1 MNPSEPERWPALL
14 DSLSAQDPEE
24 ARIPISQYVWILK
37 RHRWRILGFCAAAV
51 IATVIIS
58 ARLTPIFESTTTV
71 DVDRETPSGIVG
83 QDASRSVTND
93 ADQFLATQ
101 MKLVQSDGVLRPVD
115 GRFMLRLREKQS
127 SSDSPREV
135 EAPIVL
141 KRLRVTR
148 PPNTYLMLISYRS
161 DDPQL
166 AADAANAIADS
177 YMEHS
182 YDIRMRSSTSLAT
195 FMERQLDELK
205 IKMERSSLALAAFER
220 ELTVINPDAKTNVLE
235 SRLVQLNT
243 EHTAAQAELLRQQAA
258 WESVQGGSL
267 EAALASV
274 QGEALRKLVEHSQ
287 EAREHFADVAG
298 YYGANHP
305 EYRRAKAQ
313 LDQVEGALE
322 ATRADTARR
331 VEVGY
336 RESQRREEM
345 AGNAAGEAKQ
355 EFDRV
360 NARSY
365 EYQAAKR
372 EAEADKT
379 LYAELVRKIKEAGI
393 NAGFQNSAIRIADAA
408 RPALQPVSPNIPLN
422 ALLALL
428 FSALFAISVAVL
440 GDLLDKTIKDPEQ
453 VARTLRTEVI
463 GSLPLMK
470 NVPGGRVLAL
480 PSSAENGPVE
490 EFDPSGFRES
500 VRTLRSSILLGNLDQ
515 RYRSLLVTSA
525 APAEGKTTTAA
536 NLAAAHAEQ
545 GQRTLLIDGDL
556 RRPSVHRSF
565 KIPGVVGLANVLRGE
580 CHWRAAVI
588 QVESLPDLYVL
599 PAGAPSR
606 HSADLI
612 GRRLMEMI
620 DEAAADYDLVIVDA
634 PPLLGFAEP
643 LQMATAVDG
652 VLVVARAGRT
662 TRKAVATVLATLNR
676 VRAKTIGLVLNE
688 VHRELSESYYYYDYY
703 RSYYRTAESEHQE
716 SEHMDNNA
724 RNGVAR

>member
-1 MNPSEPERWPALL
+1 MNPLVHPADAERLPALL
-14 DSLSAQDPEE
+14 ESLAIPEPEE
-24 ARIPISQYVWILK
+24 ARIPVSQYLWIFK

-51 IATVIIS
+51 VCTVIIS

-71 DVDRETPSGIVG
+71 DVDRQTPPGVVG
-83 QDASRSVTND
+83 QEAARSVMND

-115 GRFMLRLREKQS
+115 ERFRLRLREKQS
-127 SSDSPREV
+127 SAETQPGES
-135 EAPIVL
+135 APIVL

-148 PPNTYLMLISYRS
+148 PPNTYLMLVSYRS

-166 AADAANAIADS
+166 AADAANAIAQS
-177 YMEHS
+177 YLEHS
-182 YDIRMRSSTSLAT
+182 YDIRIRSSASLAT

-205 IKMERSSLALAAFER
+205 VKMEQSSLALAAFER
-220 ELTVINPDAKTNVLE
+220 ELTVINPEEKTNILG

-243 EHTAAQAELLRQQAA
+243 EHTSAQAERLRQQAA
-258 WESVQGGSL
+258 WESVQGGSF
-267 EAALASV
+267 EAALASP
-274 QGEALRKLVEHSQ
+274 QGDALRKLAEHLQ
-287 EAREHFADVAG
+287 EAREHFADVSA
-298 YYGANHP
+298 YYGSNHP

-322 ATRADTARR
+322 ATRADIASR
-331 VEVGY
+331 VGAAFQ
-336 RESQRREEM
+336 ESQRREEM
-345 AGNAAGEAKQ
+345 AGDAVVQAKV

-360 NARSY
+360 NARSF

-372 EAEADKT
+372 EADADKT

-428 FSALFAISVAVL
+428 FAALLALGTAVVA
-440 GDLLDKTIKDPEQ
+440 DLLDKTIKDPEQ
-453 VARTLRTEVI
+453 VARTLRTEVV

-470 NVPGGRVLAL
+470 NLRGRMLAL
-480 PSSAENGPVE
+480 PACASELGRAEE
-490 EFDPSGFRES
+490 HDASGFRES
-500 VRTLRSSILLGNLDQ
+500 VRTLRNSILLASLDQ
-515 RYRSLLVTSA
+515 HYRSLLVTSA

-545 GQRTLLIDGDL
+545 GRRTLLIDGDL

-565 KIPGVVGLANVLRGE
+565 NLPGAVGLANVLRGDL
-580 CHWRAAVI
+580 HWRAAVI
-588 QVESLPDLYVL
+588 TVDGLPDLHIL

-606 HSADLI
+606 HAADRI
-612 GRRLMEMI
+612 GRGLMEMI
-620 DEAAADYDLVIVDA
+620 EEAAADYDLVVVDA

-688 VHRELSESYYYYDYY
+688 VHRELSDSYYYYDDY
-703 RSYYRTAESEHQE
+703 RSYYRSPESEE
-716 SEHMDNNA
+716 A
-724 RNGVAR
+724 PNGVPT

>member
-1 MNPSEPERWPALL
+1 
-14 DSLSAQDPEE
+14 
-24 ARIPISQYVWILK
+24 
-37 RHRWRILGFCAAAV
+37 LGFCALAV
-51 IATVIIS
+51 IATVIVS
-58 ARLTPIFESTTTV
+58 ARLTPVFESTTTV
-71 DVDRETPSGIVG
+71 DVDRESPPGVLG
-83 QDASRSVTND
+83 QDAARSVTND

-115 GRFMLRLREKQS
+115 QRFGLRLRERRS
-127 SSDSPREV
+127 SAQSPRE
-135 EAPIVL
+135 EAAPIVL
-141 KRLRVTR
+141 RNLRVTR
-148 PPNTYLMLISYRS
+148 PPNTYLMMVSYRS
-161 DDPQL
+161 DDPVL
-166 AADAANAIADS
+166 AADVSNAIAES
-177 YMEHS
+177 YLEHS
-182 YDIRMRSSTSLAT
+182 YDIRLRSSTSLAT

-205 IKMERSSLALAAFER
+205 VKMEHSSLALAAFER
-220 ELTVINPDAKTNVLE
+220 ELTVINPEAKTNILE
-235 SRLVQLNT
+235 SRLVQLNS
-243 EHTAAQAELLRQQAA
+243 EHTALQADLLRQQAA
-258 WESVQGGSL
+258 WESVQGGSF
-267 EAALASV
+267 EAALASP

-287 EAREHFADVAG
+287 EAREHFADVGA

-322 ATRADTARR
+322 VTRAGIAQR

-336 RESQRREEM
+336 RESQRREAM
-345 AGNAAGEAKQ
+345 SGAAAAQAKT

-428 FSALFAISVAVL
+428 FSMLIAGSAAVV

-463 GSLPLMK
+463 GSLPLLK

-480 PSSAENGPVE
+480 PSSSDKGMVE
-490 EFDPSGFRES
+490 ERDPSGFRES
-500 VRTLRSSILLGNLDQ
+500 VRTLRNSILLGNLDQ

-536 NLAAAHAEQ
+536 NLAAAYAEQ

-580 CHWRAAVI
+580 FHWRAAVI
-588 QVESLPDLYVL
+588 PVASLPDLHVL

-612 GRRLMEMI
+612 GRGLMEMI
-620 DEAAADYDLVIVDA
+620 EEAAADYDLVIVDA

-652 VLVVARAGRT
+652 VLVVARAGHT
-662 TRKAVATVLATLNR
+662 TRKAVAAVLATLNR
-676 VRAKTIGLVLNE
+676 VRAKTVGLVLNE
-688 VHRELSESYYYYDYY
+688 VHRDLSDSYHYYDYY
-703 RSYYRTAESEHQE
+703 RSYYRTPESERVE
-716 SEHMDNNA
+716 SSTA
-724 RNGVAR
+724 NGVST

>member
-1 MNPSEPERWPALL
+1 
-14 DSLSAQDPEE
+14 
-24 ARIPISQYVWILK
+24 
-37 RHRWRILGFCAAAV
+37 
-51 IATVIIS
+51 
-58 ARLTPIFESTTTV
+58 V
-71 DVDRETPSGIVG
+71 D
-83 QDASRSVTND
+83 Q
-93 ADQFLATQ
+93 
-101 MKLVQSDGVLRPVD
+101 
-115 GRFMLRLREKQS
+115 RFGLRLREKQS
-127 SSDSPREV
+127 SAQSPRE
-135 EAPIVL
+135 EAAPIVL
-141 KRLRVTR
+141 KNLRVTR
-148 PPNTYLMLISYRS
+148 PPNTYLMLVSYRS
-161 DDPQL
+161 DDPVL
-166 AADAANAIADS
+166 AADVSNAIAES
-177 YMEHS
+177 YLEHS
-182 YDIRMRSSTSLAT
+182 YDIRLRSSTSLAA

-205 IKMERSSLALAAFER
+205 VKMEHSSLALAAFER
-220 ELTVINPDAKTNVLE
+220 ELTVINPEAKTNILE

-243 EHTAAQAELLRQQAA
+243 EHTALQADLLRQQAA
-258 WESVQGGSL
+258 WESVQGGSF
-267 EAALASV
+267 EAALASP

-287 EAREHFADVAG
+287 EAREHFADVSA

-322 ATRADTARR
+322 VTRAGIAER

-345 AGNAAGEAKQ
+345 AGAAAAQAKT

-422 ALLALL
+422 GLLALL
-428 FSALFAISVAVL
+428 FSMLIAGSAAVVA
-440 GDLLDKTIKDPEQ
+440 DLLDKTIKDPEQ

-463 GSLPLMK
+463 GSLPLLK

-480 PSSAENGPVE
+480 PSSSDKGMIE
-490 EFDPSGFRES
+490 ERDPSGFRES
-500 VRTLRSSILLGNLDQ
+500 VRTLRNSILLGNLDQ

-536 NLAAAHAEQ
+536 NLAAAYAEQ

-580 CHWRAAVI
+580 FHWRAAVI
-588 QVESLPDLYVL
+588 PVASLPDLHVL

-612 GRRLMEMI
+612 GRGLMEMI
-620 DEAAADYDLVIVDA
+620 EEAATDYDLVVVDA

-652 VLVVARAGRT
+652 VLVVARAGHT

-676 VRAKTIGLVLNE
+676 VRAKTVGLVLNE
-688 VHRELSESYYYYDYY
+688 VHRDLSESYHYYDYY
-703 RSYYRTAESEHQE
+703 RSYYQTPESEHLA
-716 SEHMDNNA
+716 SNST
-724 RNGVAR
+724 NGVPR

>member
-1 MNPSEPERWPALL
+1 
-14 DSLSAQDPEE
+14 
-24 ARIPISQYVWILK
+24 
-37 RHRWRILGFCAAAV
+37 
-51 IATVIIS
+51 
-58 ARLTPIFESTTTV
+58 
-71 DVDRETPSGIVG
+71 
-83 QDASRSVTND
+83 
-93 ADQFLATQ
+93 
-101 MKLVQSDGVLRPVD
+101 
-115 GRFMLRLREKQS
+115 
-127 SSDSPREV
+127 V
-135 EAPIVL
+135 E
-141 KRLRVTR
+141 
-148 PPNTYLMLISYRS
+148 
-161 DDPQL
+161 
-166 AADAANAIADS
+166 
-177 YMEHS
+177 
-182 YDIRMRSSTSLAT
+182 
-195 FMERQLDELK
+195 
-205 IKMERSSLALAAFER
+205 
-220 ELTVINPDAKTNVLE
+220 
-235 SRLVQLNT
+235 
-243 EHTAAQAELLRQQAA
+243 
-258 WESVQGGSL
+258 
-267 EAALASV
+267 
-274 QGEALRKLVEHSQ
+274 
-287 EAREHFADVAG
+287 
-298 YYGANHP
+298 
-305 EYRRAKAQ
+305 
-313 LDQVEGALE
+313 
-322 ATRADTARR
+322 
-331 VEVGY
+331 Y
-336 RESQRREEM
+336 RESQRREAM
-345 AGNAAGEAKQ
+345 AGEAAAQAKT

-428 FSALFAISVAVL
+428 FSALVAVSAAVVS
-440 GDLLDKTIKDPEQ
+440 DLLDKTIKDPEQ

-480 PSSAENGPVE
+480 PPSSEAGTE
-490 EFDPSGFRES
+490 ERDPSGFRES
-500 VRTLRSSILLGNLDQ
+500 VRTLRNSILLGNLDQ

-525 APAEGKTTTAA
+525 APGEGKTTTAA

-565 KIPGVVGLANVLRGE
+565 KIPGVVGLANVMRGE
-580 CHWRAAVI
+580 FHWRAAVI

-612 GRRLMEMI
+612 GRGLMEMI
-620 DEAAADYDLVIVDA
+620 EEASADYDLVVVDA

-662 TRKAVATVLATLNR
+662 TRKAVAAVLATLNR

-688 VHRELSESYYYYDYY
+688 VHRELSDSYKYYDYY
-703 RSYYRTAESEHQE
+703 RSYYRTPDSESAE
-716 SEHMDNNA
+716 
-724 RNGVAR
+724 NGVAT

>member
-1 MNPSEPERWPALL
+1 MNDRLLNPADPEQWPTLL
-14 DSLSAQDPEE
+14 DNLGAQDPEE
-24 ARIPISQYVWILK
+24 ARIPISQYWWVLK
-37 RHRWRILGFCAAAV
+37 RHRWRIMGFCAAAV

-58 ARLTPIFESTTTV
+58 ARMTPIFESTTTV
-71 DVDRETPSGIVG
+71 DVDRQMPPGVVG
-83 QDASRSVTND
+83 QDAAASVMND

-115 GRFMLRLREKQS
+115 ERFRLRLLEQQS
-127 SSDSPREV
+127 SAESQAGEA
-135 EAPIVL
+135 APIVL

-161 DDPQL
+161 DDPRL
-166 AADAANAIADS
+166 AADAANAIAQS
-177 YMEHS
+177 YLEHS
-182 YDIRMRSSTSLAT
+182 YDIRIRSSASLAT
-195 FMERQLDELK
+195 FMERQLEELK
-205 IKMERSSLALAAFER
+205 VKMERSSLGLTAFER
-220 ELTVINPDAKTNVLE
+220 ELTVINPEEKTNMLG

-243 EHTAAQAELLRQQAA
+243 EHTSAQAERLRQQAA
-258 WESVQGGSL
+258 WESVQGGSF
-267 EAALASV
+267 EAALASP
-274 QGEALRKLVEHSQ
+274 QGEALRKLAEHFQ
-287 EAREHFADVAG
+287 ETREHFADIGA

-322 ATRADTARR
+322 ATRADIAGR
-331 VEVGY
+331 VEAGF
-336 RESQRREEM
+336 RESERREAM
-345 AGNAAGEAKQ
+345 AGEAAAQAKT

-360 NARSY
+360 NARSF

-372 EAEADKT
+372 EADADKT

-408 RPALQPVSPNIPLN
+408 RPGLQPVSPNILLN
-422 ALLALL
+422 GLLALV
-428 FSALFAISVAVL
+428 FSALVAV
-440 GDLLDKTIKDPEQ
+440 GGAMVADLLDQTIKDPEQ
-453 VARTLRTEVI
+453 VARTLRTEVV

-470 NVPGGRVLAL
+470 NVPGGRVMAL
-480 PSSAENGPVE
+480 PASCSDGGVE
-490 EFDPSGFRES
+490 EHDPSGFRES
-500 VRTLRSSILLGNLDQ
+500 VRTLRNSILLANLDQ

-545 GQRTLLIDGDL
+545 GRRTLLIDGDL

-565 KIPGVVGLANVLRGE
+565 NLPGLVGLANVLRGE
-580 CHWRAAVI
+580 FHWRAAVI
-588 QVESLPDLYVL
+588 PVGSLPNLHVL

-612 GRRLMEMI
+612 GRGLMEMI
-620 DEAAADYDLVIVDA
+620 EDASADYDLVVVDA

-643 LQMATAVDG
+643 LQMAAAVDG

-662 TRKAVATVLATLNR
+662 TRKAVATVLATLHR
-676 VRAKTIGLVLNE
+676 VRAKTVGLVLNE
-688 VHRELSESYYYYDYY
+688 VHRELSDSYYYYDYY
-703 RSYYRTAESEHQE
+703 RSYYRTPEPDHAGS
-716 SEHMDNNA
+716 
-724 RNGVAR
+724 GVPT